1 MESKIT
7 KFLVWVALVFAWN
20 FGFPEATPLEDV
32 LVAIALSF
40 LSMGLKKYLKI

>member
-20 FGFPEATPLEDV
+20 FGFPEAEPLHDV
-32 LVAIALSF
+32 IAAIVLSF
-40 LSMGLKKYLKI
+40 IPRIKIPWGG